1 MIVLYDC
8 EWYDTT
14 SRTWKRHRAEIR
26 AWLRSREATV
36 ADVVLLEAWLRD
48 RVQAVG
54 TVPDQLAALLETR
67 CRELSIES
75 PVPDRVDRIV
85 RAAIHAHDSR
95 FCAGILGHLAAGTRE
110 RLEALLRPA
119 GNGSDSPVA
128 EPSAQPAPALLLRL
142 RSDLG
147 KPGLASIHDEL
158 AKLELICQIELPPD
172 LFDGVLP
179 HELDRHR
186 RRVSTEA
193 PYEFRRDPEAAKLTW
208 LAAFVHLR
216 SRTPTDDLIDL
227 FIETVRHIGARA
239 EPGSTANC
247 STI

>member
-1 MIVLYDC
+1 MIASGTTRQAGPGSVIGPRSEHGCDPGKRPSPTSCCSKPGC
-8 EWYDTT
+8 EIECRQSGRFQINSPRSLRRDVASFRS
-14 SRTWKRHRAEIR
+14 SRPHRI
-26 AWLRSREATV
+26 V
-36 ADVVLLEAWLRD
+36 
-48 RVQAVG
+48 
-54 TVPDQLAALLETR
+54 
-67 CRELSIES
+67 SIES
-75 PVPDRVDRIV
+75 SVRRSTPMIVVSVP
-85 RAAIHAHDSR
+85 ASWAT
-95 FCAGILGHLAAGTRE
+95 FAGTRE